1 MGEDKSWS
9 YDNAISKHYIYCGFQ
24 WQKCIF
30 IEWNV
35 EVVEQKEETKNEFG
49 SGKFSSLFAGGP
61 LLALFFALLSWSYE
75 DPDLLLFVWSCGSA
89 IPEGLGI
96 LLWHLWTWP
105 KDGRVTLGGFNGP
118 GLELGCIIT
127 FIAYWPNSVTDCHTY
142 MEGKLRKK

>member
-1 MGEDKSWS
+1 MGEDKSWN

-49 SGKFSSLFAGGP
+49 SGKFSSLFADGP

-105 KDGRVTLGGFNGP
+105 KDGEGHLGRF
-118 GLELGCIIT
+118 
-127 FIAYWPNSVTDCHTY
+127 
-142 MEGKLRKK
+142 